1 MRAVQFYREIKLLGS
16 GFKVAGSLRAL
27 QFYRGIKPGSEAF
40 NGQMGL
46 RALQFYRE
54 IKLAFSPNK
63 FKLNGGMFQSF
74 AKASK
79 RYFELEKSNP
89 KMILYWLESVIE

>member
-1 MRAVQFYREIKLLGS
+1 MQFYREIKHLP
-16 GFKVAGSLRAL
+16 
-27 QFYRGIKPGSEAF
+27 RGDAVHI
-40 NGQMGL
+40 GL